1 MVAYAL
7 WSLHLVQT
15 EDQEFKASLEER
27 REEGLGRLDSVFL
40 IHTAAYQYFS
50 RPGCAPSFSSQC
62 LHTNPR
68 ITWNISGTSQVHQVR
83 NRELSGV
90 K

>member
-27 REEGLGRLDSVFL
+27 REEGLGRL
-40 IHTAAYQYFS
+40 TRYFS
-50 RPGCAPSFSSQC
+50 FTQLLLPARLAVLYYLPPLVPSVTYKS
-62 LHTNPR
+62 
-68 ITWNISGTSQVHQVR
+68 
-83 NRELSGV
+83 
-90 K
+90 